1 MVGKNTW
8 PRDSEMLLIQE
19 IKKRDLS
26 YEIHSTLIQ
35 RPKKSNIFFHF
46 FFQILHILK
55 EIFFS
60 LILMPYSLDSS
71 RRQMANVID

>member
-46 FFQILHILK
+46 FFSNFAHI
-55 EIFFS
+55 ERNFFFINIDAIFF
-60 LILMPYSLDSS
+60 
-71 RRQMANVID
+71 R